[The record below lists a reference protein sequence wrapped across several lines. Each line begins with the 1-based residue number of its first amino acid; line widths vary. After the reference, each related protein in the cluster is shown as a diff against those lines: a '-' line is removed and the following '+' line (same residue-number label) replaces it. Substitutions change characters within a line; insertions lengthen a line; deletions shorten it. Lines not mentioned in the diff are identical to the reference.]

1 MDHYDAIIIGSG
13 QAGNPLAKACAGA
26 GWKTALVERAYIGG
40 TCINYGCTPTK
51 TMFNS
56 ARVAYLARRSTDY
69 GVHHGKLTV
78 NMREVRERKQRVVEE
93 FRENGLKGIRQTR
106 NLDLIKGKAS
116 FIGPHEIEVQLND
129 GPVRPLT
136 AEKIFINTDGR
147 PVRPQLEG
155 IDDVPTLDSTSIM
168 ELDEVPEHLLV
179 LGGGYIGLE
188 FGQMFRRFG
197 SRVTIIQRVGQ
208 LLGREDRDVA
218 EAILDIMK
226 EDGIDVLLNT
236 EAMSIQQNGTQIH
249 LNVRTAVGEQTLI
262 GTHLLV
268 AVGRKP
274 NTEDLDL
281 SAVGIETDRQ
291 GNIKVNDHLETTIAG
306 VYALGDVKGGPQ
318 FTHISYDDFR
328 IIRTNLLEGG
338 NASTDERFVPY
349 TVFIDPQLGRIGI
362 NETEAKE
369 KSLDFR
375 VAKLKMKNVA
385 RAIEMSETRG
395 FMKAIIDAE
404 TNLILGASVLAVEG
418 GELMS
423 MFEIAMMGKLPYTV
437 LRDGIFAHPTL
448 AESLNNLFMALD
460 K

>member
-1 MDHYDAIIIGSG
+1 VSEHYDAIVIGAG
-13 QAGNPLAKACAGA
+13 QAGSPLAEAFANAG
-26 GWKTALVERAYIGG
+26 GKTALVERGYVGG

-56 ARVAYLARRSTDY
+56 ARVAYLARRASDY
-69 GVHHGKLTV
+69 GVHHGEVTV
-78 NMREVRERKQRVVEE
+78 NMREVRERKQRIVEE
-93 FRENGLKGIRQTR
+93 FRASGLKGIKST
-106 NLDLIKGKAS
+106 NKLDLLTGRAK

-129 GPVRPLT
+129 GAARNLT
-136 AEKIFINTDGR
+136 AEKIFINTGGR
-147 PVRPQLEG
+147 PAWPQLEG
-155 IDDVPTLDSTSIM
+155 INDVPTLDSTSIM
-168 ELDEVPEHLLV
+168 ELDELPKHLLV

-197 SRVTIIQRVGQ
+197 SRVTIIQRTGQ
-208 LLGREDRDVA
+208 LLAREDQDVA
-218 EAILDIMK
+218 EAVLGVMK
-226 EDGIDVLLNT
+226 EDGIDVLLNS
-236 EAMSIQQNGTQIH
+236 EALRVQQDGKQIN
-249 LNVRTAVGEQTLI
+249 LNVSSDDGEQTLS

-268 AVGRKP
+268 AVGRRP
-274 NTEDLDL
+274 NTEDLNL
-281 SAVGIETDRQ
+281 AAAGVETDQQ
-291 GNIKVNDHLETTIAG
+291 GNVKINHQLETNVPG

-338 NASTDERFVPY
+338 NATTVARFVPY

-362 NETEAKE
+362 SEVEARG
-369 KSLDFR
+369 LNVR
-375 VAKLKMKNVA
+375 VAKLPMTRVA

-395 FMKAIIDAE
+395 FMKAIIDAD
-404 TNLILGASVLAVEG
+404 TNLILGAAVLGVEG

-423 MFEIAMMGKLPYTV
+423 MFEIAMLGKLPYTV
-437 LRDGIFAHPTL
+437 LKDAIFAHPTL